1 MIRGPAADGRVAM
14 VAQDDIADVA
24 VAVLRDP
31 AAHAGRTYDLTGPE
45 ELTLT
50 EVAAVLTAVTGR
62 AVSYVP
68 ETLEEAFAS
77 RASYGAPD
85 WQVEAW
91 VSTYT
96 AIAAGELA
104 GVSSA
109 VPDLLGRPATT
120 LEQVLRAQA

>member
-1 MIRGPAADGRVAM
+1 M
-14 VAQDDIADVA
+14 AQDDIAAA
-24 VAVLRDP
+24 VALLREP
-31 AAHAGRTYDLTGPE
+31 TAHAGRTYDLTGPE

-50 EVAAVLTAVTGR
+50 EVAAVLSAVTGR

-104 GVSSA
+104 GVGPA
-109 VPDLLGRPATT
+109 VPDLTGHPART
-120 LEQVLRAQA
+120 LEQVLRARN